1 MSDALASGYQ
11 ASCAARH
18 KPLPITDMTVL
29 ICENQE
35 ILITAIEF
43 RLRKYGME
51 IILAKSIEVAL
62 HKVKNE
68 APKLVITDQELA
80 DGDGIEL
87 IQQLRDDPDCADIP
101 IILIVEL
108 DNEEAIQRGFE
119 LNIQDFVTKPF
130 KPTEL
135 ALRAQRITLRT

>member
-1 MSDALASGYQ
+1 
-11 ASCAARH
+11 
-18 KPLPITDMTVL
+18 MTVL

-51 IILAKSIEVAL
+51 IILAKSIDVAI
-62 HKVKNE
+62 HKVKTE
-68 APKLVITDQELA
+68 APKLVITDQALA

-87 IQQLRDDPDCADIP
+87 IQQLREDPDCQDIP

-108 DNEEAIQRGFE
+108 DNEETIQRGFE

-135 ALRAQRITLRT
+135 ALRAQRIILKT

>member
-1 MSDALASGYQ
+1 M
-11 ASCAARH
+11 
-18 KPLPITDMTVL
+18 KVL

-51 IILAKSIEVAL
+51 IVLAKSIAEALQQVAT
-62 HKVKNE
+62 E
-68 APKLVITDQELA
+68 TPKLVITDQELE

-87 IQQLRDDPDCADIP
+87 IRQLRSDEENQKIP
-101 IILIVEL
+101 VILIAEL
-108 DNEEAIQRGFE
+108 ENEETIQRGFE
-119 LNIQDFVTKPF
+119 LDIEDFVTKPF

-135 ALRAQRITLRT
+135 ALRAQRLALRT

>member
-1 MSDALASGYQ
+1 M
-11 ASCAARH
+11 
-18 KPLPITDMTVL
+18 KVL

-51 IILAKSIEVAL
+51 IVLAKSIEEAL
-62 HKVKNE
+62 QQVTAE
-68 APKLVITDQELA
+68 TPKLVITDQELE

-87 IQQLRDDPDCADIP
+87 IRQLRSDAENQKIP
-101 IILIVEL
+101 VILIAEL
-108 DNEEAIQRGFE
+108 ENEETIQRGFE
-119 LNIQDFVTKPF
+119 LDIEDFVTKPF

-135 ALRAQRITLRT
+135 ALRAQRLALRT